1 MARKRKDKRV
11 KYPLTI
17 KSLNVGDHYAVTCL
31 KIDADKYVK
40 RLRSN
45 AQMAKKR
52 HSLIASYK
60 VYKVV
65 GAVILERTK

>member
-1 MARKRKDKRV
+1 MEAKKDKRV
-11 KYPLTI
+11 KYPLLKT
-17 KSLNVGDHYAVTCL
+17 LNVGEHFEVKCFAV
-31 KIDADKYVK
+31 DADKYVK